1 MKREREQERA
11 SSKIR
16 RKWENCGV
24 RQVMMWKLMGLDLT
38 MSINFPGGSDGKTSA
53 YNASLVAQRLK
64 RLSAMWETWVLSL
77 GREDSLENK
86 MVTHSMKNPMDRG
99 AWWGIVHGVTKNW
112 TWLSNFTHSLIM
124 WENQI
129 RSLGGKD
136 PLEKEMATHSSTLA
150 WKIPWEEPGRL
161 QSMRSQRVDT
171 TERLYLL
178 TIGTKDERKQ
188 IRRPKMTPVVGNANF
203 EKVENQRS
211 IKDSNEDLRREL

>member
-1 MKREREQERA
+1 
-11 SSKIR
+11 
-16 RKWENCGV
+16 
-24 RQVMMWKLMGLDLT
+24 
-38 MSINFPGGSDGKTSA
+38 
-53 YNASLVAQRLK
+53 
-64 RLSAMWETWVLSL
+64 
-77 GREDSLENK
+77 
-86 MVTHSMKNPMDRG
+86 
-99 AWWGIVHGVTKNW
+99 
-112 TWLSNFTHSLIM
+112 
-124 WENQI
+124 
-129 RSLGGKD
+129 
-136 PLEKEMATHSSTLA
+136 MATHSSTLA